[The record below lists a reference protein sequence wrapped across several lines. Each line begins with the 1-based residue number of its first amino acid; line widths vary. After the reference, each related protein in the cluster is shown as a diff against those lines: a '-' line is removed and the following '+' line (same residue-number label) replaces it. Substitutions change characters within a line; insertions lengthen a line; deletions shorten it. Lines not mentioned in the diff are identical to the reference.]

1 MLSDLALRTIYNC
14 VFMVEK
20 TKLKMQ
26 PLESTHHTYLIQ
38 REVTCSNA
46 RRG

>member
-1 MLSDLALRTIYNC
+1 MLSGLTLRTIYNC

-26 PLESTHHTYLIQ
+26 PLGSTQH
-38 REVTCSNA
+38 A
-46 RRG
+46 F